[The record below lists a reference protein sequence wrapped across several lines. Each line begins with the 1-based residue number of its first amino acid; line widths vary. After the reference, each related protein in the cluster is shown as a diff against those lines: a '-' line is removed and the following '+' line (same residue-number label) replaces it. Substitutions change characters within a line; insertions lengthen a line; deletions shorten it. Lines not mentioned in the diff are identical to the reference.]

1 MRQII
6 NLLTN
11 YFDGDDAQVADWLT
25 TPNGSLG
32 GETPMEMIKQDR
44 GYEVLLLVQAT
55 LQQS

>member
-6 NLLTN
+6 DLLLN
-11 YFDGDDAQVADWLT
+11 FFENDEPQVAEWLT

-32 GETPMEMIKQDR
+32 GSSPMDMIAQNR
-44 GYEVLLLVQAT
+44 SYEVLLLIQAT